1 MKKSISSGNLSH
13 QFDASTDLRIS
24 GAWRWCADSAAVGRR
39 LCSLRKECSLTQQM
53 LSDIICAN
61 CAETASVNTIS
72 SWERGKKLP
81 SLVHLMFLQG
91 LYGVSLDVLLPSY
104 AQTSDEDSA
113 QEGEQP
119 SPFFGQTIYRF
130 WIAFAP
136 IRRETPPFSWH
147 KYKKEPQFCGSF
159 FVLFQRRGRSAAD
172 A

>member
-1 MKKSISSGNLSH
+1 MKKSIASGNLSH
-13 QFDASTDLRIS
+13 QFYASTDLRIS

-119 SPFFGQTIYRF
+119 SPFFGQTIYRLR
-130 WIAFAP
+130 IAFAP
-136 IRRETPPFSWH
+136 VRRETSPFSWH
-147 KYKKEPQFCGSF
+147 RYKKEPQ
-159 FVLFQRRGRSAAD
+159 SAVCRPIRQ
-172 A
+172 

>member
-1 MKKSISSGNLSH
+1 MKKSIASGNLSH

-91 LYGVSLDVLLPSY
+91 LYGVSLFRTNYLPLLDRIRADP
-104 AQTSDEDSA
+104 
-113 QEGEQP
+113 EGDP
-119 SPFFGQTIYRF
+119 
-130 WIAFAP
+130 ALLLA
-136 IRRETPPFSWH
+136 
-147 KYKKEPQFCGSF
+147 
-159 FVLFQRRGRSAAD
+159 
-172 A
+172 

>member
-1 MKKSISSGNLSH
+1 MKKSIASGNLSH

-113 QEGEQP
+113 Q
-119 SPFFGQTIYRF
+119 
-130 WIAFAP
+130 
-136 IRRETPPFSWH
+136 
-147 KYKKEPQFCGSF
+147 
-159 FVLFQRRGRSAAD
+159 
-172 A
+172 